1 MSFSSKIFEN
11 DKRNVEKTRSDTNS
25 GLKNFCREK
34 NINLLSNDNRRT
46 TSGHQT
52 TSPK

>member
-25 GLKNFCREK
+25 RLKNFCREK

-46 TSGHQT
+46 TSGYQT